1 MKRPQE
7 RGLSAGDVARRLGV
21 AVTTVRSWDRR
32 YGLGPAWR
40 EPGRH
45 RRYDEQDVARLHLMR
60 QLTNNGVAAAEAA
73 KLVRDMPDPG
83 QLTRDAT
90 PRSTPDPGTA
100 ARAGGLRQAA
110 VALDISEV
118 DRLLRDALATG
129 VVGAWTELI
138 CPALRDIG
146 RRHAATGRFVE
157 AEHLLSAAVSA
168 ALSRT
173 PRPIGPAR
181 VLLACAPDEQHTLA
195 LEALAAALAEQG
207 VACRMLG
214 ARVPT
219 RALHDAMARTG
230 PHAVLL
236 WAQTPGAADRRQ
248 LRAALNARPRPLVV
262 AACGPGWTTERRTPG
277 ALSATDLQQA
287 VELLTQLR

>member
-1 MKRPQE
+1 MTRAE
-7 RGLSAGDVARRLGV
+7 EHGLSAGDVARRLGV
-21 AVTTVRSWDRR
+21 AVTTVRSWHRR
-32 YGLGPAWR
+32 YGLGPAAR

-45 RRYDEQDVARLHLMR
+45 RRYNERDVARLQLMR

-73 KLVRDMPDPG
+73 RLVRDIRDPG
-83 QLTRDAT
+83 QLTEPVAQSPSPT
-90 PRSTPDPGTA
+90 PGAA
-100 ARAGGLRQAA
+100 ARAAGLRQAA
-110 VALDISEV
+110 VALDIREV
-118 DRLLRDALATG
+118 DRLLHEALLGG
-129 VVGAWTELI
+129 VVGGWTELI

-157 AEHLLSAAVSA
+157 AEHLLSAAVSS
-168 ALSRT
+168 ALART
-173 PRPIGPAR
+173 PRPTAMPRI
-181 VLLACAPDEQHTLA
+181 LLACAPEEQHTLP

-219 RALHDAMARTG
+219 RALHDALARTA

-248 LRAALNARPRPLVV
+248 LRTALNAHPRPLVV
-262 AACGPGWTTERRTPG
+262 AACGPGWIAERRTPG
-277 ALSATDLQQA
+277 ALSATDLRQA
-287 VELLTQLR
+287 VDLLTQLR